1 MGIFRLAI
9 LKQKVWYIDSWVEIK
24 LTGWFGIIIMS
35 RMGRSVCTSQQR
47 NYSYYSPFPSHFHI
61 SICTRS
67 LLKLTWKSIQNAW
80 EWLDVGFPM
89 SFLLGSVPFLCSCWS
104 SSWSAK
110 AQKPLESAGE
120 TVLGTSLWQKLGA
133 SESSW
138 SHHEPPRDSQR
149 LAIC

>member
-47 NYSYYSPFPSHFHI
+47 NYSYYSPFPSQFHI
-61 SICTRS
+61 SICIRS

-104 SSWSAK
+104 SSSAK
-110 AQKPLESAGE
+110 AQKPLEARVKQFLAHLFDRSS
-120 TVLGTSLWQKLGA
+120 VRPKVRGA
-133 SESSW
+133 TM
-138 SHHEPPRDSQR
+138 SHPGI
-149 LAIC
+149 AKG